1 MLYGLEM
8 PSQQSSQNS
17 EAWHAHWLA
26 GGIPRCWDTSRDSRI
41 HQTTNT
47 ILMVAPVGF
56 KTNAETA
63 VDNHFMKKSNMTPDE
78 IEATVCWHLCRGP
91 WVVSVTTVCYY
102 AHVQCLQ
109 EFSEAHLRLTRAGV
123 KVVLF
128 CNERWYGTPDAVF
141 PNNWFSTH
149 SFLENDEGSMWR
161 CCAHRCEGF
170 LTWCNACPQGRPSP
184 STL

>member
-1 MLYGLEM
+1 M
-8 PSQQSSQNS
+8 
-17 EAWHAHWLA
+17 
-26 GGIPRCWDTSRDSRI
+26 

-63 VDNHFMKKSNMTPDE
+63 QDNHFMKKHNLSPDDL
-78 IEATVCWHLCRGP
+78 EAKALR
-91 WVVSVTTVCYY
+91 
-102 AHVQCLQ
+102 
-109 EFSEAHLRLTRAGV
+109 EFSEAHLRLTKAGV

-149 SFLENDEGSMWR
+149 SFQENDAGGMSFKCFFIRRMQ
-161 CCAHRCEGF
+161 CMHAHV
-170 LTWCNACPQGRPSP
+170 
-184 STL
+184 